1 MKSSH
6 TGSSGSASCSHSALP
21 FASIMT
27 VRLNKQRTSSNSMDE
42 FHKHVFQRLD
52 NLEAELS
59 ELREVTWPVCQGLK
73 DQRSQFCNIKEKRRF
88 FKFLDIDV
96 VKTLLKLKGNF
107 MGKYP
112 TLDVEELRQ
121 VLVE

>member
-1 MKSSH
+1 
-6 TGSSGSASCSHSALP
+6 
-21 FASIMT
+21 
-27 VRLNKQRTSSNSMDE
+27 MDE

-73 DQRSQFCNIKEKRRF
+73 DQRSQYSNIREKRGF
-88 FKFLDIDV
+88 FRFLDIDV
-96 VKTLLKLKGNF
+96 VKRLLRLKGEF

-112 TLDVEELRQ
+112 ALDAEELRQ
-121 VLVE
+121 VLVVAPRPDGASSSSYHQYEHPLQSIV